1 MQNICAVIASAAW
14 RVGMI
19 KITGLTRRFNGFTA
33 VDNLNLEIP
42 PGAMYGF
49 LGPNGAGKTTT
60 LRMLMGLLQ
69 PTAGSVEIDGLT
81 VAVDPVA
88 VRARVGYLPD
98 EIFLYDY
105 LTGYQFLE
113 FVADIHK
120 LPDSVRE
127 PRIKELLEVFGL
139 ADAAGDYTANYS
151 YGMKKKI
158 ALAGIV
164 IHSPSL
170 LILDEPFNGLDP
182 QSTRDFRTLL
192 ERMVKAGTTVIFS
205 SHVLEVVEKLVTHV
219 GIICRGKMQLSDT
232 IGNVVARH
240 GSLEKAFFSLTEAA
254 EA

>member
-1 MQNICAVIASAAW
+1 MPNTCVLSAIS
-14 RVGMI
+14 VLQVSMI
-19 KITGLTRRFNGFTA
+19 KITSLTRSFNGYLA
-33 VDNLNLEIP
+33 VNAINLDIP
-42 PGAMYGF
+42 RGAMYGF

-69 PTAGSVEIDGLT
+69 PTSGSVVIDGIN

-88 VRARVGYLPD
+88 IRARVGYLPD

-113 FVADIHK
+113 FVADIHN
-120 LPDSVRE
+120 LPDGEKVAKISN
-127 PRIKELLEVFGL
+127 LLEVFGL
-139 ADAAGDYTANYS
+139 TDAANDYTANYS
-151 YGMKKKI
+151 FGMKKKI

-164 IHSPSL
+164 IHSPAL

-182 QSTRDFRTLL
+182 QSTRDFRALL

-219 GIICRGKMQLSDT
+219 GIISQGKICLSDT
-232 IGNVVARH
+232 IANVTSGY
-240 GSLEKAFFSLTEAA
+240 GSLEKAFFTLTAPKVA
-254 EA
+254 

>member
-1 MQNICAVIASAAW
+1 MPNICAATVTVALQA
-14 RVGMI
+14 GMI
-19 KITGLTRRFNGFTA
+19 RIQGLTRRFNGFTA
-33 VDNLNLEIP
+33 VDNLNLEIQ

-69 PTAGSVEIDGLT
+69 PTAGSVEIDGIM
-81 VAVDPVA
+81 VADDPVA

-105 LTGYQFLE
+105 LTGHQFLE
-113 FVADIHK
+113 FVADVHN
-120 LPDSVRE
+120 LPE
-127 PRIKELLEVFGL
+127 TGKTARIRELLEVFGL
-139 ADAAGDYTANYS
+139 TDAANDFTANYS
-151 YGMKKKI
+151 FGMKKKI

-182 QSTRDFRTLL
+182 QSTRDFRALL
-192 ERMVKAGTTVIFS
+192 ERMVKSGTTVIFS

-219 GIICRGKMQLSDT
+219 GIIYKGKMRLSDT
-232 IGNVVARH
+232 IARVTAAH
-240 GSLEKAFFSLTEAA
+240 GSLEKAFFTLTDSAA
-254 EA
+254 A

>member
-1 MQNICAVIASAAW
+1 
-14 RVGMI
+14 MI
-19 KITGLTRRFNGFTA
+19 KVRNLTRRFGEFIA
-33 VDNLNLEIP
+33 VDNLNFNIQH
-42 PGAMYGF
+42 GAMYGF

-69 PTAGSVEIDGLT
+69 PTSGRAEIGGID

-105 LTGYQFLE
+105 LTGYQFLQ
-113 FVADIHK
+113 FVADVHN
-120 LPDSVRE
+120 LPDE
-127 PRIKELLEVFGL
+127 LKKNRISELLDIFGL
-139 ADAAGDYTANYS
+139 TGAASDYTANYS

-164 IHSPSL
+164 IHSPGL

-182 QSTRDFRTLL
+182 QSTRDFRALL

-205 SHVLEVVEKLVTHV
+205 SHVLEVVEKLVTHA
-219 GIICRGKMQLSDT
+219 GIIHRGQMRLSDT
-232 IGNVVARH
+232 IENITAGY
-240 GSLEKAFFSLTEAA
+240 GSLENAFFRLTEKQ
-254 EA
+254 EQE